1 MRGLLTSPADTLLAP
16 EEGGLTP
23 TFSYADHQ
31 SFLLTSSQS
40 SPSPSHANAPGG
52 AATDNTNK
60 ALLQTLLLVGSALSV
75 AGSFF
80 IILSYFL
87 FKDSRKFSRKILL
100 YLSFADMM
108 ASAAWMLQYIVPEA
122 AGGTG
127 GGVPANN
134 TRTHTLC
141 EVQGY
146 LLQFFYLASYIWTGC
161 FAWHLY
167 QLIDARNRTPR
178 KLETLYHVL
187 SWGIP
192 SLICGYLF
200 FRQRTDL
207 PSMGPT
213 TGRPWCWI
221 ESARSDSDQWMQF
234 AFFYGPLL
242 GLFLFNLCIY
252 MWLCRRVRRL
262 MSPLQHKIRRRL
274 LLYLGVFIIL
284 TAPGLANRIWQAV
297 DPNHTPNF
305 ALLCA
310 DSLCGPL
317 QGFGNAV
324 VYGLNKR
331 LRERYHRLC
340 CRRCLGRDE
349 EYSEAPQGG
358 GSEALRPGVEG
369 YHSLAPNGGQSSQ
382 YGT

>member
-1 MRGLLTSPADTLLAP
+1 
-16 EEGGLTP
+16 
-23 TFSYADHQ
+23 
-31 SFLLTSSQS
+31 
-40 SPSPSHANAPGG
+40 
-52 AATDNTNK
+52 
-60 ALLQTLLLVGSALSV
+60 
-75 AGSFF
+75 
-80 IILSYFL
+80 
-87 FKDSRKFSRKILL
+87 
-100 YLSFADMM
+100 
-108 ASAAWMLQYIVPEA
+108 
-122 AGGTG
+122 
-127 GGVPANN
+127 
-134 TRTHTLC
+134 
-141 EVQGY
+141 
-146 LLQFFYLASYIWTGC
+146 
-161 FAWHLY
+161 
-167 QLIDARNRTPR
+167 
-178 KLETLYHVL
+178 
-187 SWGIP
+187 
-192 SLICGYLF
+192 
-200 FRQRTDL
+200 
-207 PSMGPT
+207 MGPT